1 MRGSGA
7 DCWRCDAFAKSV
19 ITWPRVCEGC
29 PTICQPYTSLSPVS
43 RLPCYAAA
51 GPKGRRL
58 RTSRR
63 WRKFRGQPRAVF
75 TQGGPPARS
84 ASPIVRMSAEQPRL
98 ALADLTKK
106 LPESIA
112 RASSAKSVARQG
124 QALLPTPGNRIFWD
138 LLASMATVI
147 IARAPAINKQAVI
160 ACCCSGRPKT
170 SFDGCKAASGS
181 ARKK

>member
-1 MRGSGA
+1 MLACADTPRVGTLVRGSGA

-84 ASPIVRMSAEQPRL
+84 ASPIARMSAEQPRL

-112 RASSAKSVARQG
+112 RASSAKSVAQQG
-124 QALLPTPGNRIFWD
+124 QRFCPPLAIEFFGPSSADGHGHHRPG
-138 LLASMATVI
+138 ASD
-147 IARAPAINKQAVI
+147 KQAGGDSVLL
-160 ACCCSGRPKT
+160 
-170 SFDGCKAASGS
+170 
-181 ARKK
+181 